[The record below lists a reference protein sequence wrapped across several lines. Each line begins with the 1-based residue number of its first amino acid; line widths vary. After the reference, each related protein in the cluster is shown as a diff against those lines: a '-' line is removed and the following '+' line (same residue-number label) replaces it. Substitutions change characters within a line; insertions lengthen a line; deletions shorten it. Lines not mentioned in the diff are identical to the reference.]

1 VCHDLNAEFILVISA
16 NAFFS
21 LFELYELCVCYQEMA
36 NISVQSSKY
45 EVIIFSFLYAEIQ
58 RKVVW
63 NFEGRQE

>member
-1 VCHDLNAEFILVISA
+1 
-16 NAFFS
+16 
-21 LFELYELCVCYQEMA
+21 MA

-45 EVIIFSFLYAEIQ
+45 EVIIFSFLYTEIQ